1 VSSSEQGA
9 DVPKFQVRY
18 EPESVA
24 DVPEEVFDCFLFPLD
39 GPDPIEA
46 LDELVAGLPAA
57 LTPVATAFSRNLES
71 VVSVG
76 TLPYQMAAAAVA
88 QRRFDRLWIA
98 EQIRARKH
106 MDEAGNIPD
115 SAKSEA
121 LATAKKRFEEEMQSR
136 ETADVMANHV
146 LTTLSEGITRDATFH
161 SACDELLRQAAVLT
175 WGALEVLA
183 KDLFAVWL
191 NTTPMLAFSLL
202 KDERTK
208 KRYQLRSVP
217 FETLENLGFDLSARM
232 GDLLLGIHGV
242 DDLPAMRDVF
252 DVLCERDAEVR
263 DALTSQD
270 LWFLFQTRH
279 VVVHGRGV
287 VDQAYRDK
295 TGDPRAV
302 GTLLRV
308 KPKELDKYLRV
319 VARTGGRL
327 LQAAARAVPS
337 AP

>member
-9 DVPKFQVRY
+9 DVPKFQARY

-39 GPDPIEA
+39 GPDSIEA

-57 LTPVATAFSRNLES
+57 LTPVATAFSRSLES

-161 SACDELLRQAAVLT
+161 SACDEEQEPGAA
-175 WGALEVLA
+175 
-183 KDLFAVWL
+183 
-191 NTTPMLAFSLL
+191 ML
-202 KDERTK
+202 
-208 KRYQLRSVP
+208 
-217 FETLENLGFDLSARM
+217 G
-232 GDLLLGIHGV
+232 
-242 DDLPAMRDVF
+242 LPP
-252 DVLCERDAEVR
+252 
-263 DALTSQD
+263 T
-270 LWFLFQTRH
+270 
-279 VVVHGRGV
+279 GR
-287 VDQAYRDK
+287 
-295 TGDPRAV
+295 
-302 GTLLRV
+302 
-308 KPKELDKYLRV
+308 
-319 VARTGGRL
+319 VARPDDVARLALFFASEQSDHVTG
-327 LQAAARAVPS
+327 QAWNVDGGAVMH
-337 AP
+337 